1 MSASPIAT
9 PTSKAADRP
18 LAHPA
23 IALTLLVTCQTMV
36 TLDGTVVNIA
46 LPSIQQ
52 GLGFSSANLAWV
64 TNAYILAFGGLLL
77 FGGRAGDILGRRK
90 LFIAGI
96 AVFTAAS
103 LLAGI
108 ADNSATLLTARV
120 IQGVGAAFAA
130 PGTLALVATNFAE
143 GKARDRALG
152 VVTGAYGVSIV
163 LGMVLGGVLTEWLG
177 WRSVFF
183 INIPIGIVLI
193 ALVPLF
199 VNESERH
206 PGRFDLVGTLLSC
219 AGMAAVVYGFLNAAT
234 EGWSDPVTTISLV
247 VGVVLLAVFVAV
259 ESRLRYAVMP
269 LHLFRNRT
277 RSASYVSI
285 LLLAGP
291 LVGMSF
297 LSSQL
302 LQNVLHYSAL
312 RTGIAFLPMCAAM
325 FLGGGLSMALLPR
338 VGAKAVMLL
347 GMVLAIIGMA
357 WFTQLDADVT
367 YVGGVLGPL
376 MILGAG
382 PGFAFTA
389 LNQSILSG
397 VPKRDSGAASGLL
410 EAMQWT
416 GSALGLAVLVSV
428 FGTAMRNAAEN
439 PLPGADPATQARH
452 VLTEGMSS
460 AFLTGALVTVGIVV
474 IVLLFVKG
482 GRPQP
487 PAEESV
493 PAAEDNAA
501 TVS

>member
-1 MSASPIAT
+1 MSASPIVT
-9 PTSKAADRP
+9 PESKAAARP
-18 LAHPA
+18 LAHPG
-23 IALTLLVTCQTMV
+23 IALTLLVTCQIMV

-46 LPSIQQ
+46 LPSIQE
-52 GLGFSSANLAWV
+52 GLGFSSAGLAWV

-77 FGGRAGDILGRRK
+77 FGGRAGDILGRRR
-90 LFIAGI
+90 LFIGGI

-108 ADNSATLLTARV
+108 ANDSGTLLTARV
-120 IQGVGAAFAA
+120 IQGIGAAFAA

-143 GKARDRALG
+143 GKPRDRALG

-183 INIPIGIVLI
+183 INIPIGIALI
-193 ALVPLF
+193 AMVPLF
-199 VNESERH
+199 VNESDRH
-206 PGRFDLVGTLLSC
+206 PGRFDFVGTVLSC
-219 AGMAAVVYGFLNAAT
+219 AGMAAVVYGFLNAAS
-234 EGWSDPVTTISLV
+234 EGWGDPTTTVCLAL
-247 VGVVLLAVFVAV
+247 GVVLLGVFVAV
-259 ESRLRYAVMP
+259 EARLKHAVMP
-269 LHLFRNRT
+269 LYLFRNRT
-277 RSASYVSI
+277 RAASYVSI

-312 RTGIAFLPMCAAM
+312 RTGVAFLPMCGAM
-325 FLGGGLSMALLPR
+325 FLGGGLSMVLLPKI
-338 VGAKAVMLL
+338 GAKAVMLL
-347 GMVLAIIGMA
+347 GMALAIVGLA

-367 YVGGVLGPL
+367 YLGGVLGPL

-397 VPKRDSGAASGLL
+397 VPKHDSGAASGLL
-410 EAMQWT
+410 EAMQWA
-416 GSALGLAVLVSV
+416 GSSLGLAVLVSV
-428 FGTAMRNAAEN
+428 FGTAMRDAAEH
-439 PLPGADPATQARH
+439 PIAGADPATQARH
-452 VLTEGMSS
+452 VLTAGMSS
-460 AFLTGALVTVGIVV
+460 AFLTGALLTVGIVV

-487 PAEESV
+487 PAEEPT
-493 PAAEDNAA
+493 PATEDDTA
-501 TVS
+501 TVA